1 MLTPGDFAP
10 WFEGASSMHPKA
22 SFATLGGR
30 YVVLS
35 FFGSATQPSSR
46 QMLADLAGN
55 MHQFMRH
62 GAFFC
67 GVSVEPED
75 RRQLIAPPQGVI
87 YFWDTDCAISR
98 LYSAI
103 VDGSSKYLQH
113 TLILDP
119 CLRVVTVLGLEESG
133 RDHIAKV
140 LNVLDQ
146 LPPLGSISR
155 FAPVLTIPHVFEP
168 QLCRTL
174 IDAYHRSAVDEGGML
189 AEQQG
194 QAVRVHDHKFKHR
207 TDVHITDPATLSLIQ
222 TRLRQRVFP
231 DIRKSFQFNATHIER
246 YLVGCYDASTGGH
259 FRPHRD
265 DTTPGSAHRR
275 FAISINLNTEEFEG
289 GLLRFPEYGATTYR
303 APTGGAVVFSC
314 SLMHEVLPVT
324 RGKRFAFLPFVFDE
338 AANRIREANQQAGI
352 PDAPAPAPPYAASIA
367 G

>member
-1 MLTPGDFAP
+1 MLTVGDCAP

-22 SFATLGGR
+22 SIATLGGR

-35 FFGSATQPSSR
+35 FFGSAAQPSSR
-46 QMLADLAGN
+46 QILADLSQN
-55 MHQFMRH
+55 MHHFMQR

-67 GVSVEPED
+67 GVTIVPED
-75 RRQLIAPPQGVI
+75 PIQLAAPPQGVI
-87 YFWDTDCAISR
+87 YFWDIDRAISR
-98 LYSAI
+98 LYGAI
-103 VDGSSKYLQH
+103 AEGSSNYLQH

-119 CLRVVTVLGLEESG
+119 GLRVAAVLGLSDDG
-133 RDHIAKV
+133 RDHIAQILK
-140 LNVLDQ
+140 VLDQ

-155 FAPVLTIPHVFEP
+155 FAPVLAIPGVFEP
-168 QLCRTL
+168 PLCRTL
-174 IDAYHRSAVDEGGML
+174 IDTYHRCATAELGML
-189 AEQQG
+189 AEKQG
-194 QAVRVHDHKFKHR
+194 QAVHVHDHNFKRR
-207 TDVHITDPATLSLIQ
+207 TDGTITDRSLISLIQ

-231 DIRKSFQFNATHIER
+231 EIRKCFQFHVTHIER
-246 YLVGCYDASTGGH
+246 YLVGCYDATTGGH

-324 RGKRFAFLPFVFDE
+324 RGRRFAFLPFVFDD
-338 AANRIREANQQAGI
+338 AAARILEANQQPQLPEESSSAT
-352 PDAPAPAPPYAASIA
+352 PSPAPIT
-367 G
+367 